1 MSKQHNWSFTS
12 TNVENAIRDLAD
24 SFLPAESFGM
34 EQKDC
39 LSLAR
44 LQVNRYLTD
53 APEYADETSN
63 VYKFSLSKG
72 SKTDKRAEWSRAE
85 KSKGGLKLNDA
96 DSNHVLGSRIGWLD
110 QKMSEIEKALG
121 SFVVELPAG
130 ISEKLI
136 VVWTAALEQRK
147 SRLVSTIST

>member
-12 TNVENAIRDLAD
+12 INVENAIRDLAD

-34 EQKDC
+34 QNVDC
-39 LSLAR
+39 LALAR
-44 LQVNRYLTD
+44 LQVNRYLSD

-63 VYKFSLSKG
+63 VYKFSLGKG

-96 DSNHVLGSRIGWLD
+96 DSNHILGSRIGWFD
-110 QKMSEIEKALG
+110 QKMSEIEKSLG
-121 SFVVELPAG
+121 TFTVELPES
-130 ISEKLI
+130 ISSKLI

-147 SRLVSTIST
+147 SRMVATA